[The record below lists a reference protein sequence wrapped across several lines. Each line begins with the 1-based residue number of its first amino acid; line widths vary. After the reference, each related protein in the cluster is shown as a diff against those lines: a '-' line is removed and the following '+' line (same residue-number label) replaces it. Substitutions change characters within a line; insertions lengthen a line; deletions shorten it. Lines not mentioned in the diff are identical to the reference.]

1 MIAGMPYF
9 SKELDIA
16 FDLPVS
22 SNAFS
27 SSVIAAI
34 TTRRSSFYP
43 SNKLPCCFTPVS
55 QTENIF
61 VLFLQARCPEA
72 SLSGVPLSCGD
83 KSFSIRPRSWTPNI
97 SD

>member
-34 TTRRSSFYP
+34 TP
-43 SNKLPCCFTPVS
+43 PI
-55 QTENIF
+55 E
-61 VLFLQARCPEA
+61 FL
-72 SLSGVPLSCGD
+72 SV
-83 KSFSIRPRSWTPNI
+83 K
-97 SD
+97 